1 MRSAP
6 RVVAVVVSFNR
17 RVLLESTLRGILGG
31 NVVPERVIV
40 VDNASTDDS
49 IEFIERFRAA
59 HRAAQAPGHIELIR
73 LGRNVGGAGGFTVG
87 IDQAANVHGADLVWV
102 MDDDT
107 EPLPET
113 LEAAV
118 AAWRDYDPNGARRPV
133 FVASQVLW
141 TDGSEH
147 PMNSMITRIGA
158 GRGRTRRAAAVGGRS
173 IRSGSFVSLLM
184 DGDAVRAAGL
194 PIVDYFIWNDDFEF
208 STRLARWEDAI
219 QVPAS
224 KVMHHTKQPGN
235 TDADPGP
242 RFYNDVRNKLW
253 VFTRSSSLAPWEK
266 VLYAAATARLWLRTF
281 GGSRDRRAVLGR
293 FLRGVRDALHA
304 PRENQTAL
312 AGVWT
317 LSDSAVAGRGL
328 SAMPPVRGT
337 DDTGSGRETPF
348 SLLMPVYHADTPE
361 RFHRAL
367 ISSTLEQVRPPA
379 EVVIVRDGPLPQQL
393 DDELASLTR
402 RLREANPP
410 IAVVREDLPVNAGLT
425 NALRVGLRL
434 CSHDVVARAD
444 ADDVSYPQ
452 RFALQLPLIEAGATV
467 VGAGMDEIG
476 EDEGQKLAR
485 REAPV
490 GAANIRRVSKLRN
503 PVSHPTVV
511 MRRSAVAAVGGYE
524 YVPLAE
530 DYWLWV
536 RLLRAGADIRN
547 IAEPLVGY
555 RVSGG
560 AYQRR
565 GGLKVFR
572 AEMHLQ
578 SRLRGIGHLSFLE
591 WARNVAVR
599 GGYRF
604 VPRVVR
610 ERAYRN
616 MVGGYPNDR

>member
-1 MRSAP
+1 MVVRPTP
-6 RVVAVVVSFNR
+6 RVIAVVVSYNR
-17 RVLLESTLRGILGG
+17 RTLLESTLRGIQSGSTRPET
-31 NVVPERVIV
+31 VVV

-49 IEFIERFRAA
+49 VTFIEQFAA
-59 HRAAQAPGHIELIR
+59 DSMAADPSMSVELVQ
-73 LGRNVGGAGGFTVG
+73 LHRNVGGAGGFTVG
-87 IDQAANVHGADLVWV
+87 IDRAANQLGADLIWV

-107 EPLPET
+107 EPLTDT
-113 LEAAV
+113 LTAAV
-118 AAWRDYDPNGARRPV
+118 QAWQSYDSKGARRPA

-147 PMNSMITRIGA
+147 PMNSMIQRIGA
-158 GRGRTRRAAAVGGRS
+158 GSGRIKRAADVGARS

-194 PIVDYFIWNDDFEF
+194 PVADYFIWNDDFEF
-208 STRLARWEDAI
+208 STRLARWADAI

-253 VFTRSSSLAPWEK
+253 VFTRSASLAPWEK
-266 VLYAAATARLWLRTF
+266 VLYGGATARLWLRTLK
-281 GGSRDRRAVLGR
+281 SSQDRAAVGRR
-293 FLRGVRDALHA
+293 FLAGVRDALSA
-304 PRENQTAL
+304 PRSNAEVLDQL
-312 AGVWT
+312 WT
-317 LSDSAVAGRGL
+317 LTEDRHATAPASTEL
-328 SAMPPVRGT
+328 PQGT
-337 DDTGSGRETPF
+337 AF
-348 SLLMPVYHADTPE
+348 SLLMPVYHGDTPE

-379 EVVIVRDGPLPQQL
+379 EVVIVRDGPVSAALQE
-393 DDELASLTR
+393 ELELLTR
-402 RLREANPP
+402 RLEQANPP
-410 IAVVREDLPVNAGLT
+410 IDVVRLELEANAGLT
-425 NALRVGLRL
+425 NALRLGLRQ
-434 CSHDVVARAD
+434 CSHNVVARAD
-444 ADDVSYPQ
+444 ADDVSYPH
-452 RFALQLPLIEAGATV
+452 RFARQLPLIEAGADV

-476 EDEGQKLAR
+476 DDESLVLAR

-490 GAANIRRVSKLRN
+490 GAQQIRRISKLRN

-511 MRRSAVAAVGGYE
+511 MRRDAVAAVGGYE

-536 RLLRAGADIRN
+536 RMLQAGAEIQN

-565 GGLKVFR
+565 GGLAVFR
-572 AEMHLQ
+572 AELRLQ
-578 SRLRGIGHLSFLE
+578 SRLRGSGHLSFAE
-591 WARNVAVR
+591 WVRNVAVR

-604 VPRVVR
+604 VPRAVR
-610 ERAYRN
+610 RRAYRN
-616 MVGGYPNDR
+616 MVSGYPSPSGAHPESP

>member
-1 MRSAP
+1 MVVRPAP

-17 RVLLESTLRGILGG
+17 RELLESTLRGIMGANL
-31 NVVPERVIV
+31 VPDVTVV

-49 IEFIERFRAA
+49 VEFIRSFSADHQA
-59 HRAAQAPGHIELIR
+59 SGAPGEIELIT
-73 LGRNVGGAGGFTVG
+73 LTGNLGGAGGFTVG
-87 IDQAANVHGADLVWV
+87 IDRAANGLQADLVWV

-107 EPLPET
+107 EPLRET
-113 LEAAV
+113 LEEAV
-118 AAWRDYDPNGARRPV
+118 RAWRNYDADGARRPV

-147 PMNSMITRIGA
+147 PMNSMIERIGA
-158 GRGRTRRAAAVGGRS
+158 GRDRKARAAAVGGRS

-194 PIVDYFIWNDDFEF
+194 PVADYFIWNDDFEF

-235 TDADPGP
+235 TDADPGQ

-253 VFTRSSSLAPWEK
+253 VFTRSRSLAPWEK
-266 VLYAAATARLWLRTF
+266 VLYGGATARLWVRTLR
-281 GGSRDRRAVLGR
+281 GSADRRAVVER
-293 FLRGVRDALHA
+293 FGRGVRDALKA
-304 PRENQTAL
+304 PRSNQDVL
-312 AGVWT
+312 RGVWELHEQGT
-317 LSDSAVAGRGL
+317 GATAQDPSTDAQGR
-328 SAMPPVRGT
+328 P
-337 DDTGSGRETPF
+337 EF
-348 SLLMPVYHADTPE
+348 SLLMPVYGGDTPE

-367 ISSTLEQVRPPA
+367 VSSTLEQAVAPS
-379 EVVIVRDGPLPQQL
+379 EVVIVRDGPVAP
-393 DDELASLTR
+393 ELQREIDALTE
-402 RLREANPP
+402 RLRAATPP
-410 IAVVREDLPVNAGLT
+410 IAVVREDLEVNAGLT
-425 NALRVGLRL
+425 NALRRGLEL

-444 ADDVSYPQ
+444 ADDVSYPD
-452 RFALQLPLIEAGATV
+452 RFARQLPLIQDGADV

-476 EDEGQKLAR
+476 DDETQPLAH

-511 MRRSAVAAVGGYE
+511 FRRPAVEAVGGYE

-536 RLLRAGADIRN
+536 RMLRAGADIRN
-547 IAEPLVGY
+547 IADPLVGY

-565 GGLKVFR
+565 GGLRVFR
-572 AEMHLQ
+572 AEIELQ
-578 SRLRGIGHLSFLE
+578 SRLHGIGHLSFLE
-591 WARNVAVR
+591 WGRNVAVR

-604 VPRVVR
+604 VPRVLR

-616 MVGGYPNDR
+616 MVGGYPNTR